1 MVLFISLFHNYKY
14 PSLRIYAAVIHFVA
28 TFFLTWT
35 RVDSINAAITDVTDN
50 DQYVLL
56 ESSYLGYIGTA
67 IVFIAFNFLLLL
79 LKGFQDKSFTGV
91 MQLFLDVCGA
101 FFCAW
106 ISLDGLEWSTYINV
120 WFFCAFLPFMYN
132 IVVIMIK
139 SFAKTQVAWDRNRPN
154 IVVRWCRTSYQN
166 VRELI
171 EALRSFN

>member
-1 MVLFISLFHNYKY
+1 M
-14 PSLRIYAAVIHFVA
+14 
-28 TFFLTWT
+28 
-35 RVDSINAAITDVTDN
+35 DSINAAITDVTDN

-106 ISLDGLEWSTYINV
+106 ISLDGLE
-120 WFFCAFLPFMYN
+120 
-132 IVVIMIK
+132 
-139 SFAKTQVAWDRNRPN
+139 
-154 IVVRWCRTSYQN
+154 
-166 VRELI
+166 
-171 EALRSFN
+171 